1 MNYRMKVII
10 TDPETPKGMV
20 AEMMVKM
27 NCSFFYNPKQYG
39 NGFSL
44 RIRSED
50 GRFGNDYDLRYDRSF
65 KKAEKEKWLEKWAKN
80 YWNGKNGAWAI
91 KTLEITKE

>member
-1 MNYRMKVII
+1 MKYKMKVII
-10 TDPETPKGMV
+10 TDPETPVGMV
-20 AEMMVKM
+20 GEMMVKM

-65 KKAEKEKWLEKWAKN
+65 KKSEKEKWLEQWAKN
-80 YWNGKNGAWAI
+80 YWNGKNSAWLI
-91 KTLEITKE
+91 KSIEIIKE